1 MNEETQSQGIPIA
14 NFSPDIQGDLY
25 LLCTNKDGLI
35 TTKQLEVAMQ
45 CMTNYEQGR
54 IAITSMDPKLQSKIE
69 VLEPDQ
75 EGYVSFGKIEEAL
88 MALIDQKQRS
98 RYSTFFWT
106 ALTVAGII
114 LLASVF
120 GLLYLVVDL
129 HKDMQSMNGVL
140 TDRATGLPMQTAS
153 TDLTVKNGVVVSKP
167 QPGAS
172 RRAILSTPIS
182 TAPFWTPINISSE
195 MAASE
200 FTAIPSLT
208 LRRAGSAGLVFLQVR
223 GFAAIPARNAP
234 GSKVVVFSTD
244 LGAFVLNGTAL
255 YPAIGPYAAHG
266 DTSLASVMTRAFT
279 PLTVQGTGRSL
290 QGDPV
295 KYDPITGMDAYGNC
309 VICTIC
315 SCL

>member
-1 MNEETQSQGIPIA
+1 M
-14 NFSPDIQGDLY
+14 
-25 LLCTNKDGLI
+25 
-35 TTKQLEVAMQ
+35 
-45 CMTNYEQGR
+45 
-54 IAITSMDPKLQSKIE
+54 E
-69 VLEPDQ
+69 VLEPNQ
-75 EGYVSFGKIEEAL
+75 EGFVSFGKIEEAL
-88 MALIDQKQRS
+88 MALIEEKQRS

-153 TDLTVKNGVVVSKP
+153 IDLAVKNGVIISKRP
-167 QPGAS
+167 TAAGLT
-172 RRAILSTPIS
+172 RRSALPTPIS

-208 LRRAGSAGLVFLQVR
+208 IRRAGSAGLVFLTVK
-223 GFAAIPARNAP
+223 GFAAIPAHDAP
-234 GSKVVVFSTD
+234 GAKVVVFYTD

-266 DTSLASVMTRAFT
+266 DTSLASVMARAFT
-279 PLTVQGTGRSL
+279 PLAVQGRPPP
-290 QGDPV
+290 DPRMS
-295 KYDPITGMDAYGNC
+295 Y
-309 VICTIC
+309 
-315 SCL
+315 S

>member
-1 MNEETQSQGIPIA
+1 
-14 NFSPDIQGDLY
+14 
-25 LLCTNKDGLI
+25 
-35 TTKQLEVAMQ
+35 MQ

-54 IAITSMDPKLQSKIE
+54 IAISSMDPKLQSKIE

-75 EGYVSFGKIEEAL
+75 DGYVSFGKIEEAL

-153 TDLTVKNGVVVSKP
+153 TDLTVKDGVLITKP
-167 QPGAS
+167 PVGSS
-172 RRAILSTPIS
+172 RREILQMPIS
-182 TAPFWTPINISSE
+182 TASFWSPISISSE

-200 FTAIPSLT
+200 FTAIQSIT
-208 LRRAGSAGLVFLQVR
+208 LRTVGSAGLVFLNVK
-223 GFAAIPARNAP
+223 GFAAIPARDAP
-234 GSKVVVFSTD
+234 GSKVVVFSTE

-266 DTSLASVMTRAFT
+266 NLSLASVMTRAFT
-279 PLTVQGTGRSL
+279 PLTVQGQRTILSPHVHCSL
-290 QGDPV
+290 G
-295 KYDPITGMDAYGNC
+295 
-309 VICTIC
+309 
-315 SCL
+315 